1 MADIFLLTEAE
12 QKYFTHLT
20 TAFYKA
26 LKKEGIDPAKL
37 EMTEEQL
44 QRIGG
49 KLPYSPANAI
59 RKWETATSKPYFM
72 LMVVETYKPAPHKPE
87 SEPLA
92 SNEFFLNGISDGH
105 KTRYTV
111 TTEWHCLRGDK
122 PDFLFKSPLA
132 NPIEKDSPAYSL
144 INGNRDTMDSNGEI
158 MTAIRDALEL
168 AEYSYIPFGLFASMT
183 AVTAV
188 CKEYLKLPPLPS
200 LSQGRQLTIETS
212 IQSLTVTAT
221 AYFGEGFSTIRQGIA
236 TNALATVKPYTRG
249 NTRIDPITKTATITT
264 PIKGGSLILTIPNY
278 DQLTG
283 LKTSTH
289 QLLDALVIDLT
300 ESGAKSTTVI
310 LSLSDYMKRRGLKD
324 RKEARKQFTAD
335 LNVLLGASL
344 TWEENRGASTLATK
358 GISLTDSW
366 EWADKKKTAI
376 AYTFGQSFYKALLG
390 YPVMPYPAQLQTL
403 NAKKNPNSYF
413 LLRKIAEQKNMN
425 VSDVNHGDI
434 ISVETLLSVAPYIP
448 TYEEVMRGNR
458 NTLNRIIEPFERDMD
473 ALEDTLKW
481 EYCHSKGTPLS
492 QEELDSLSYDLFKG
506 LLVKIKWNHYPD
518 QTARLERKAEQIAEA
533 RQKKPKRKTTKK
545 KKPETE

>member
-12 QKYFTHLT
+12 RKYFTHLT
-20 TAFYKA
+20 TVFYKA
-26 LKKEGIDPAKL
+26 LKKEGLNPGKL

-44 QRIGG
+44 RRIGG

-59 RKWETATSKPYFM
+59 RKWEAATSNPHFFM
-72 LMVVETYKPAPHKPE
+72 LMVVETSKPAPHKPE

-92 SNEFFLNGISDGH
+92 SNEFFLKDKTGH
-105 KTRYTV
+105 KTRYTAIS
-111 TTEWHCLRGDK
+111 EWYWLRGDK
-122 PDFLFKSPLA
+122 LDSFFKSPIA
-132 NPIEKDSPAYSL
+132 NPIEEDSPAYSL
-144 INGNRDTMDSNGEI
+144 VNSNMDTMDSNGEI
-158 MTAIRDALEL
+158 MTTIRDALEL
-168 AEYSYIPFGLFASMT
+168 AEYSYIPFGLFCSMRT
-183 AVTAV
+183 VTAV
-188 CKEYLKLPPLPS
+188 CKEYLKLPLLPS
-200 LSQGRQLTIETS
+200 LSQGRQFTIEAS
-212 IQSLTVTAT
+212 IQTLTVTPP
-221 AYFGEGFSTIRQGIA
+221 AYFGESFSIIRQGIA
-236 TNALATVKPYTRG
+236 TNALATVKPHTRG
-249 NTRIDPITKTATITT
+249 NTRIDPITKTATITA

-300 ESGAKSTTVI
+300 ESGAKSTTVM

-324 RKEARKQFTAD
+324 RKEARKQFTED
-335 LNVLLGASL
+335 LDVLLKTSL
-344 TWEENRGASTLATK
+344 SWEEKRGKSSIPYA
-358 GISLTDSW
+358 GVNITDSW
-366 EWADKKKTAI
+366 IWADKKKTAI
-376 AYTFGQSFYKALLG
+376 AYTFGQTFFNVLLG

-448 TYEEVMRGNR
+448 SYEEVMRGNR

-473 ALEDTLKW
+473 ALEDTLTW
-481 EYCHSKGTPLS
+481 EYCHSKGTPLT
-492 QEELDSLSYDLFKG
+492 QEERDSLAYDLFKG
-506 LLVKIKWNHYPD
+506 LLVKIKWIHYPD
-518 QTARLERKAEQIAEA
+518 QTARLDRKAEQIAEV
-533 RQKKPKRKTTKK
+533 RQKKSKSKTTKK

>member
-1 MADIFLLTEAE
+1 M
-12 QKYFTHLT
+12 
-20 TAFYKA
+20 
-26 LKKEGIDPAKL
+26 GNL
-37 EMTEEQL
+37 E
-44 QRIGG
+44 RC
-49 KLPYSPANAI
+49 
-59 RKWETATSKPYFM
+59 
-72 LMVVETYKPAPHKPE
+72 
-87 SEPLA
+87 
-92 SNEFFLNGISDGH
+92 EFVACFHAHIVIV
-105 KTRYTV
+105 RA
-111 TTEWHCLRGDK
+111 RGDK
-122 PDFLFKSPLA
+122 LDFLFKSPLA
-132 NPIEKDSPAYSL
+132 NPIETDSPAYSL
-144 INGNRDTMDSNGEI
+144 INGNRDTMDSNGET
-158 MTAIRDALEL
+158 MTAIREALGL
-168 AEYSYIPFGLFASMT
+168 AEYSYIPFGLYASMT
-183 AVTAV
+183 AVIAV
-188 CKEYLKLPPLPS
+188 CKEYMKLPPLPG

-212 IQSLTVTAT
+212 IQSLTVRAT

-249 NTRIDPITKTATITT
+249 NTKIDPITKTATITT

-358 GISLTDSW
+358 GISITDSW

-376 AYTFGQSFYKALLG
+376 AYTFGQTFYKVLLG

-448 TYEEVMRGNR
+448 SYEEVMRGNR

-473 ALEDTLKW
+473 ALEDTLTW
-481 EYCHSKGTPLS
+481 EYCHSKGTPLT
-492 QEELDSLSYDLFKG
+492 QAERDGMTYDLFKG
-506 LLVKIKWNHYPD
+506 LLVKIQWKHYPD
-518 QTARLERKAEQIAEA
+518 QTARLERKAEQIEEA
-533 RQKKPKRKTTKK
+533 KKKPKRKTSKK
-545 KKPETE
+545 KTTATE